1 MAHDFTHP
9 LIRNIAV
16 ADLKE
21 VLLKGLQD
29 FKEKPSHLVFLGVL
43 YPIVTFAAAY
53 TAAKSELLP
62 LLFPLISGFAL
73 IGPFVAIGLYELS
86 RRREQGLDMS
96 WNHAFQVIW
105 SPSISAIMLLSILLC
120 VIYLVW
126 LGAALGIYWMIFGTE
141 MPKSAIDFVRQVF
154 MTPAGWTLI
163 IVGCGVGFVF
173 AVIVLAIAAVSFPML
188 IDRPVSASTAIQ
200 TSVRAFLTNPGTMLV
215 WGLIV
220 AILLIV
226 GALPLFAGLAVV
238 MPVLGHATWHL
249 YRRVV
254 EN

>member
-1 MAHDFTHP
+1 MAHDLTRP
-9 LIRNIAV
+9 LIRTIGV
-16 ADLKE
+16 SDLKE

-43 YPIVTFAAAY
+43 YPILTLAAAF
-53 TAAKSELLP
+53 TAAQSELLP
-62 LLFPLISGFAL
+62 LVFPLISGFAL
-73 IGPFVAIGLYELS
+73 IGPLVAIGLYELS

-105 SPSISAIMLLSILLC
+105 SPSIGAIMALSVLLC
-120 VIYLVW
+120 VIYLAW
-126 LGAALGIYWMIFGTE
+126 LGAALGIYWMIFGNE
-141 MPKSAIDFVRQVF
+141 MPTSAIDFVRQVF
-154 MTPAGWTLI
+154 TTPAGWTLI
-163 IVGCGVGFVF
+163 IVGCGVGFIF
-173 AVIVLAIAAVSFPML
+173 AIIVLAIGAVSFPML
-188 IDRPVSASTAIQ
+188 IDRPVSARTAMQ
-200 TSVRAFLTNPGTMLV
+200 TSVRAFLANPGTMLV

-220 AILLIV
+220 VVLLMV

>member
-1 MAHDFTHP
+1 MAHDLTRP
-9 LIRNIAV
+9 SIRTIGV
-16 ADLKE
+16 FDLKE

-29 FKEKPSHLVFLGVL
+29 FKEKPSHLVFLSVL
-43 YPIVTFAAAY
+43 YPIVTLAAAV
-53 TAAKSELLP
+53 TAAQSELLP
-62 LLFPLISGFAL
+62 LVFPLISGFAL
-73 IGPFVAIGLYELS
+73 IGPLVAIGLYELS

-105 SPSISAIMLLSILLC
+105 SPSIGAIMVLSALLC
-120 VIYLVW
+120 VIYLAW
-126 LGAALGIYWMIFGTE
+126 LGAALGIYWMIFGNE
-141 MPKSAIDFVRQVF
+141 MPRSALDFVRQIF
-154 MTPAGWTLI
+154 TTSAGWTLI
-163 IVGCGVGFVF
+163 VVGCGVGFIF
-173 AVIVLAIAAVSFPML
+173 AVIVLAIAAMSFPML
-188 IDRPVSASTAIQ
+188 VDRPVSVGTAIQ
-200 TSVRAFLTNPGTMLV
+200 TSVRAFLTNPVTMLV

-249 YRRVV
+249 YRAVV